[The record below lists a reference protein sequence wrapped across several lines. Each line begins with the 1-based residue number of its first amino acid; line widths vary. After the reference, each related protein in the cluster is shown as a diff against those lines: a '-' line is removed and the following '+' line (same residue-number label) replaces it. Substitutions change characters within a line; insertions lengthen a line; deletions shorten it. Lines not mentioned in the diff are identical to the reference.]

1 MPPEVLRK
9 NFHDVS
15 NEFAKG
21 IVAAEGAAACPCLIA
36 ALEID
41 SRGGFIP
48 QSEFETAL
56 DALSFDKNFK
66 KMMEAE
72 AKGQGISVAELCVLG
87 AFKIRVMLN
96 HVRIKRRSWLKLD
109 EAIKALTDEHLTM
122 MYVAIEKKSTDLPPA
137 KKKEKS
143 FFEFPK

>member
-9 NFHDVS
+9 ILRYVS
-15 NEFAKG
+15 NDFAKG
-21 IVAAEGAAACPCLIA
+21 IVAAELSAACPCLNV

-48 QSEFETAL
+48 QGEFETAL
-56 DALSFDKNFK
+56 EALSVDANFK
-66 KMMEAE
+66 KGMEAE
-72 AKGQGISVAELCVLG
+72 AKCQGISVAELCVLG

-122 MYVAIEKKSTDLPPA
+122 MYVAADKKSKELPPA
-137 KKKEKS
+137 KRKKNPFS
-143 FFEFPK
+143 EFPK